1 MTKERRHKEA
11 SLDDVTDVLAG
22 PPSKLGNNSKSI
34 DGELCLTIQF
44 KRGGGIDLKF
54 TSCKDRNE
62 WFDVLHRIVMQKH
75 SLS

>member
-11 SLDDVTDVLAG
+11 SLEDVTDVVAG

-34 DGELCLTIQF
+34 DGNVCLTIQF

-54 TSCKDRNE
+54 SSSKNRNE
-62 WFDVLHRIVMQKH
+62 WFDLLHRILMQIN
-75 SLS
+75 SL